1 MLKITKYKTEQDLS
15 LINTIKKKNKMITVQ
30 NTIKAS
36 IDKVWEF
43 WTLPEHIT
51 KWSFASPDWHTPHA
65 ENDLR
70 VGGKFTSTMA
80 AKDGSMSFD
89 FGGEYTVVEKNKAI
103 EYILE
108 DGRKVEIAFKE
119 TANGVEVIESFD
131 PETQNPEEMQRGGW
145 QAIMDNFKSYTES
158 N

>member
-1 MLKITKYKTEQDLS
+1 MIT
-15 LINTIKKKNKMITVQ
+15 INTTV
-30 NTIKAS
+30 KAS

-43 WTLPEHIT
+43 WNKPEHIT
-51 KWSFASPDWHTPHA
+51 KWSFASPDWHTPYA

-70 VGGKFTSTMA
+70 TGGKFKSTMA

-89 FGGEYTVVEKNKAI
+89 FEGELKTTRNRYIFTFVKPNEAL
-103 EYILE
+103 EYVMA
-108 DGRKVEIAFKE
+108 DGRKVEIAFRE
-119 TANGVEVIESFD
+119 ISGGVEIIESFD

-145 QAIMDNFKSYTES
+145 QAILDNFKKYVEA

>member
-1 MLKITKYKTEQDLS
+1 
-15 LINTIKKKNKMITVQ
+15 MITVQ
-30 NTIKAS
+30 NTINAS
-36 IDKVWEF
+36 IDKVWDC

-51 KWSFASPDWHTPHA
+51 KWSFASPDWHTPFA

-70 VGGKFTSTMA
+70 EGGKFKSTMA

-89 FGGEYTVVEKNKAI
+89 FEGEYTLVKQNEAI
-103 EYILE
+103 EYFMA
-108 DGRKVEIAFKE
+108 DGRKVEISFKE
-119 TANGVEVIESFD
+119 TPNGVEVIESFD

-145 QAIMDNFKSYTES
+145 QAILDNFKSYTEA

>member
-1 MLKITKYKTEQDLS
+1 
-15 LINTIKKKNKMITVQ
+15 MITVKS
-30 NTIKAS
+30 TINES

-51 KWSFASPDWHTPHA
+51 KWSFASPDWHTPYA

-70 VGGKFTSTMA
+70 EGGKFKSTMA
-80 AKDGSMSFD
+80 AKDSSMSFD
-89 FGGEYTVVEKNKAI
+89 FEGEYTLVEKNKAI
-103 EYILE
+103 EYIMA
-108 DGRKVEIAFKE
+108 DGRKVEISFA
-119 TANGVEVIESFD
+119 TTSNGVEVMESFD

-145 QAIMDNFKSYTES
+145 QAILDNFKSYIET

>member
-1 MLKITKYKTEQDLS
+1 
-15 LINTIKKKNKMITVQ
+15 MITVQ
-30 NTIKAS
+30 NTINAS
-36 IDKVWEF
+36 VDKVWEF
-43 WTLPEHIT
+43 WTAPEHIT
-51 KWSFASPDWHTPHA
+51 KWNFASPDWHTPHA

-89 FGGEYTVVEKNKAI
+89 FGGEYTVVEQNKAI

-108 DGRKVEIAFKE
+108 DGRKVEITFRQ
-119 TANGVEVIESFD
+119 TPSGVEVIEKFD
-131 PETQNPEEMQRGGW
+131 PETENPEEMQRGGW
-145 QAIMDNFKSYTES
+145 QAIMDNFKSYAES

>member
-1 MLKITKYKTEQDLS
+1 
-15 LINTIKKKNKMITVQ
+15 MITVQ
-30 NTIKAS
+30 STINAS

-51 KWSFASPDWHTPHA
+51 KWSFASPDWHTPYA

-70 VGGKFTSTMA
+70 EGGKFKSTMA

-89 FGGEYTVVEKNKAI
+89 FGGEYTLVEKNKAI
-103 EYILE
+103 EYVLE
-108 DGRKVEIAFKE
+108 DGRKVEITFTE
-119 TANGVEVIESFD
+119 TQNGVEIIESFD

-145 QAIMDNFKSYTES
+145 QAILDNFKSYVEQ

>member
-1 MLKITKYKTEQDLS
+1 
-15 LINTIKKKNKMITVQ
+15 MITVKS
-30 NTIKAS
+30 TINES

-51 KWSFASPDWHTPHA
+51 KWSFASPDWHTPYA

-70 VGGKFTSTMA
+70 EGGKFKSTMA

-89 FGGEYTVVEKNKAI
+89 FEGEYTLVEKNKAI
-103 EYILE
+103 EYIMA
-108 DGRKVEIAFKE
+108 DGRKVEISFA
-119 TANGVEVIESFD
+119 TTSNGVEVTESFD

-145 QAIMDNFKSYTES
+145 QAILDNFKSYIET